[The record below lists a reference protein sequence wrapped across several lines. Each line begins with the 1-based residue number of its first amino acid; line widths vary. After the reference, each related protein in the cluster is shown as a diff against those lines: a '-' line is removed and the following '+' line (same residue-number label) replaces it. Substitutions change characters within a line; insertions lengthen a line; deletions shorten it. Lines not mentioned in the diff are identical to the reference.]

1 MTTGSMIIT
10 TSSVL
15 PEECL
20 SSRIYSTMLEWV
32 AWQQLWH
39 ITLISHSL
47 QITVHN
53 VFVLSACDMMMAW
66 YFFLAEKSHI
76 SWWYSNNYLC
86 KWKQLLMYKIYT
98 YIYIYIYIYTYSHMV
113 CHTTECVHY
122 SNNRTTCPMTQ
133 HHIPHEPLW
142 KPQILQYRNWF
153 INLPS

>member
-98 YIYIYIYIYTYSHMV
+98 YIYISISIHIHIWYVTQQNAFITVTTELPAQWHSITSHMNH
-113 CHTTECVHY
+113 CE
-122 SNNRTTCPMTQ
+122 
-133 HHIPHEPLW
+133 
-142 KPQILQYRNWF
+142 
-153 INLPS
+153 NLKSYNIVIGL